1 MALESR
7 EIDFRL
13 KRDLAPAS
21 TGSFGSSDRHVNL
34 SVVLMVLGMG
44 ACAGGIVMGLRVP
57 VLLTSR
63 SQGAADRL
71 ASAALGVIAANGKKG
86 AQA

>member
-1 MALESR
+1 MSGDADILCVPNITSGNAL
-7 EIDFRL
+7 F
-13 KRDLAPAS
+13 K
-21 TGSFGSSDRHVNL
+21 
-34 SVVLMVLGMG
+34 LMVLGMG

-71 ASAALGVIAANGKKG
+71 ASAALGVIVANGQKG